1 MGVQGNNYAKWSE
14 QELRKAVSMADRFL
28 LENGD
33 QIHENFRSKVDALDE
48 LIESLHEGD
57 LTFDERLDCF
67 ARIAEVSR
75 TLQEDAQGFFG
86 LASEPVVARIL
97 ADVSGRRRR

>member
-14 QELRKAVSMADRFL
+14 QELRKAESMADRFL
-28 LENGD
+28 QENGD
-33 QIHENFRSKVDALDE
+33 QIHENFRAKVDALDE
-48 LIESLHEGD
+48 LVESLLDER

-67 ARIAEVSR
+67 ARIAEISSA
-75 TLQEDAQGFFG
+75 LQEDAQGFFG

-97 ADVSGRRRR
+97 ADVSGKRLR

>member
-14 QELRKAVSMADRFL
+14 QELRKAESMADRFL
-28 LENGD
+28 QENGD
-33 QIHENFRSKVDALDE
+33 QIHENFRSKVEALTD
-48 LIESLHEGD
+48 LVESLETAN

-67 ARIAEVSR
+67 ARIAEVSAA
-75 TLQEDAQGFFG
+75 LQEDAQGFFG

-97 ADVSGRRRR
+97 ADVRGKRLR

>member
-14 QELRKAVSMADRFL
+14 QELRKAVSVADRFL

-33 QIHENFRSKVDALDE
+33 QIHENFRAKVDALDE

-57 LTFDERLDCF
+57 LTFDERPRLL
-67 ARIAEVSR
+67 R
-75 TLQEDAQGFFG
+75 TYRGG
-86 LASEPVVARIL
+86 LAL
-97 ADVSGRRRR
+97 FRRTRRAFSD